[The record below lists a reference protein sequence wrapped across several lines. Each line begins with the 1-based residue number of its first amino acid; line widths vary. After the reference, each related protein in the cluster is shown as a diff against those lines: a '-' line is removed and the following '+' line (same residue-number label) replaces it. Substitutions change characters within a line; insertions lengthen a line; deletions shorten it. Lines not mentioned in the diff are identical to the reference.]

1 LKGEAD
7 AARLLIHCSLAH
19 HETLMPLAAKLAP
32 AHDVFF
38 DLPGH
43 GRSAPWAGTDYHSM
57 QRQSRQHFCMV
68 RRTLSAIR
76 LALRGFAVGG

>member
-1 LKGEAD
+1 
-7 AARLLIHCSLAH
+7 LIHCSLAH

-57 QRQSRQHFCMV
+57 AVAAALCVV

-76 LALRGFAVGG
+76 LALRGFCGWQLNALIWCPEP